1 MSDVKY
7 DQKHQLMLRK
17 LYYSIPSS
25 WRFWV
30 RRLVFLPEDLLTRK
44 SDLMPPK
51 GLIYTGRG
59 DFIGQGNQYV
69 ELFKQNGGL
78 KENAKFLD
86 IGSGI
91 GRVAIPLSNYLNEGA
106 IYEGFDV
113 IELGVDWCQK
123 NIGAKFS
130 NFHFTYVPLLNDL
143 YRDNGEDAANYKFK
157 YKENYFDY
165 ACSVSVFTHMLP
177 KEVANYFDQLEKV
190 MKPGGII
197 FSTFFILNDENR
209 SLMEANDGFNF
220 SHKLDGYY
228 LMDAKVKG
236 ANVAFDENYLMNEI
250 IKTNRFKIKKASY
263 GYWCGRKKELSF
275 DFQDVLII
283 EKL

>member
-1 MSDVKY
+1 
-7 DQKHQLMLRK
+7 MLRK
-17 LYYSIPSS
+17 IYYSLPSS

-30 RRLVFLPEDLLTRK
+30 RRLVFLPEDLLSKK
-44 SDLMPPK
+44 SDLKPPK

-69 ELFKQNGGL
+69 ELFKKHGGL
-78 KENAKFLD
+78 KPNSRVLD

-91 GRVAIPLSNYLNEGA
+91 GRVSIPLTNYLTEEA

-113 IELGVDWCQK
+113 IELGVNWCET
-123 NIGAKFS
+123 NISAKFP

-143 YRDNGEDAANYKFK
+143 YRDNGADASSYTFNYKPG
-157 YKENYFDY
+157 YFDF
-165 ACSVSVFTHMLP
+165 ACSISVFTHMLP
-177 KEVANYFDQLEKV
+177 REVANYFDELEKV

-197 FSTFFILNDENR
+197 FATFFIINEEN
-209 SLMEANDGFNF
+209 SKYMSQNSGFNF
-220 SHKLDGYY
+220 SHKMDGYY

-236 ANVAFDENYLMNEI
+236 ANVAFEEDYLLNEVI
-250 IKTNRFKIKKASY
+250 NTKRFKINTTSY
-263 GYWCGRKKELSF
+263 GHWCGRDKSKSF